1 MQQCYNMTYFL
12 SPLHVSKSI
21 ITDKIKK
28 KGKFHSRTG
37 CEDTEGKR
45 YSSTLSLTL
54 VLDGGGW

>member
-1 MQQCYNMTYFL
+1 MLQYDIFL

-21 ITDKIKK
+21 ITDKVKE
-28 KGKFHSRTG
+28 GKVHSRTG
-37 CEDTEGKR
+37 CEDPEGKKR